1 MPTTTADDTRPACEA
16 AAIAAGVSV
25 TGISKAFGGTTVLRD
40 VSLTIDRG
48 EFLALLGGSGC
59 GKTTLLRIIAGL
71 ETADTG
77 TVFIGATDVTR
88 VPPYER
94 PVNMMFQS
102 YALFPHL
109 SVADNIEYGLRAA
122 GVGRADRHSLVGWA
136 LRLVRLEGLGH
147 RKPEQLS
154 GGQRQR
160 VALARCLVK
169 KPAVLLLDEP
179 MAALDRGLRDEMQRE
194 LVRIQRDVGTTFVL
208 VTHDQDEAMSMAD
221 RIAVMDAGRI
231 VQCGPPREIYDR
243 PASRFVA
250 RFVGRVNLFEGR
262 LVREADGMAEVE
274 SDDGL
279 RVMVARGAVGPPGTA
294 CAAAVRPE
302 KVTVSRAPT
311 GLANDYPGSVADLAY
326 FGDLTRAAVR
336 LAGGR
341 LVEATVVNSGRLAG
355 DALKAG
361 DPVHVGFDAATPVV
375 LTS

>member
-1 MPTTTADDTRPACEA
+1 VATSTADGGRAVRIPESV
-16 AAIAAGVSV
+16 AAGVTV
-25 TGISKAFGGTTVLRD
+25 NGVSKAFDGSTVLRD
-40 VSLTIDRG
+40 VSLSIDRG
-48 EFLALLGGSGC
+48 EFVALLGGSGC

-71 ETADTG
+71 ETADSG
-77 TVFIGATDVTR
+77 TVLIGGADVSG

-109 SVADNIEYGLRAA
+109 SVADNIAYGLRAA
-122 GVGRADRHSLVGWA
+122 GVARATRAALVEWA
-136 LRLVRLEGLGH
+136 LRLVRLDGLGA
-147 RKPEQLS
+147 RKPDQLS

-169 KPAVLLLDEP
+169 KPSVLLLDEP
-179 MAALDRGLRDEMQRE
+179 MAALDRGLRDDMQRE

-231 VQCGPPREIYDR
+231 VQCGPPREIYDH

-262 LVREADGMAEVE
+262 VAREQAGVVE
-274 SDDGL
+274 IESEDGL
-279 RVMVARGAVGPPGTA
+279 TIRARTMAASPSGTP

-302 KVTVSRAPT
+302 KLLVSRAPA
-311 GLANDYPGSVADLAY
+311 GLANEYPGTIQDLAY
-326 FGDLTRAAVR
+326 FGDMTRAEVR

-341 LVEATVVNSGRLAG
+341 LVEITVVNRDRAAGGALA
-355 DALKAG
+355 AG
-361 DPVHVGFDAATPVV
+361 SAVHVGFDDAAPVV

>member
-1 MPTTTADDTRPACEA
+1 VTTSTADGGRTVPDPEPM
-16 AAIAAGVSV
+16 AAGVTVSGVSKSFDGSSV
-25 TGISKAFGGTTVLRD
+25 LHD
-40 VSLTIDRG
+40 VSLTIERG

-71 ETADTG
+71 ETADAG
-77 TVFIGATDVTR
+77 TVLIGGADVSTA
-88 VPPYER
+88 PPYER

-109 SVADNIEYGLRAA
+109 SVAGNIEYGLRA
-122 GVGRADRHSLVGWA
+122 VGLARAPRAALVEWA
-136 LRLVRLEGLGH
+136 LRLVRLEGLGA
-147 RKPEQLS
+147 RKPDQLS

-221 RIAVMDAGRI
+221 RIAVMDAGQI
-231 VQCGPPREIYDR
+231 VQCGPPRQIYDR
-243 PASRFVA
+243 PVSRFVA

-262 LVREADGMAEVE
+262 VLRGQTGIVEIE
-274 SDDGL
+274 SDDAL
-279 RVMVARGAVGPPGTA
+279 IVRARAAATSPAGTT
-294 CAAAVRPE
+294 CAAVVRPE
-302 KVTVSRAPT
+302 KLVVSHTPA
-311 GLANDYPGSVADLAY
+311 GFANEYPGTIEDLAY
-326 FGDLTRAAVR
+326 FGDVTRAEVR

-341 LVEATVVNSGRLAG
+341 LVEVTIVNRDHSSGRVLEAG
-355 DALKAG
+355 A
-361 DPVHVGFDAATPVV
+361 PVHVGFDAAAAIV

>member
-1 MPTTTADDTRPACEA
+1 MATSVRDQTPAPA
-16 AAIAAGVSV
+16 KRDSAAAGVAV
-25 TGISKAFGGTTVLRD
+25 DGVSKTFDAVPVLRD
-40 VSLTIDRG
+40 VSLTVERG

-71 ETADTG
+71 ESADAG
-77 TVFIGATDVTR
+77 TILIGGSDVSAA
-88 VPPYER
+88 PPYER

-109 SVADNIEYGLRAA
+109 SVAANIEYGLRATA
-122 GVGRADRHSLVGWA
+122 VARSERASRVEWA
-136 LRLVRLEGLGH
+136 LQLMRLEGLGC
-147 RKPEQLS
+147 RKPDQLS

-169 KPAVLLLDEP
+169 QPAVLLLDEP

-231 VQCGPPREIYDR
+231 VQCGPPREIYDH

-250 RFVGRVNLFEGR
+250 RFVGRINLFEGR
-262 LVREADGMAEVE
+262 VTGGRDGVAEIE
-274 SDDGL
+274 TEDGL
-279 RVMVARGAVGPPGTA
+279 PVRVRAAATHGAGTA

-302 KVTVSRAPT
+302 RLVVSRASI
-311 GLANDYPGSVADLAY
+311 GLANEYAGTVVDLAY
-326 FGDLTRAAVR
+326 FGDVTRASIR

-341 LVEATVVNSGRLAG
+341 VLEAAVVNLRGSAAGALAAG
-355 DALKAG
+355 D
-361 DPVHVGFDAATPVV
+361 DVHVGFDDTAPLV
-375 LTS
+375 LTA

>member
-1 MPTTTADDTRPACEA
+1 MVTSTPHGEPSRGGRASV
-16 AAIAAGVSV
+16 AAGVAV
-25 TGISKAFGGTTVLRD
+25 TGVSKAFDGSPVLHD
-40 VSLTIDRG
+40 VSLTIERG

-71 ETADTG
+71 ESADAG
-77 TVFIGATDVTR
+77 TVLIGGADVTAT
-88 VPPYER
+88 PPYER

-122 GVGRADRHSLVGWA
+122 GVPRAARLSLGEWA
-136 LRLVRLEGLGH
+136 LKLVRLEGLGG

-169 KPAVLLLDEP
+169 KPTVLLLDEP

-208 VTHDQDEAMSMAD
+208 VTHDQDETMSMAD

-231 VQCGPPREIYDR
+231 VQCGPPREIYDH
-243 PASRFVA
+243 PATRFVA

-262 LVREADGMAEVE
+262 IAHAQAGMAEIAT
-274 SDDGL
+274 DDAL
-279 RVMVARGAVGPPGTA
+279 AIHVREPACRGAGTA
-294 CAAAVRPE
+294 CTAAVRPE
-302 KVTVSRAPT
+302 KLVVSRVAL
-311 GLANDYPGSVADLAY
+311 GLANEYPGTIEDLAY
-326 FGDLTRAAVR
+326 FGDVTRAEIR

-341 LVEATVVNSGRLAG
+341 LLEATVLNLDRSAAGSLAAG
-355 DALKAG
+355 DA
-361 DPVHVGFDAATPVV
+361 VHVGFDDSAPVV